1 MRLVTHDFLR
11 LRHNLAQ
18 ACSILATDN
27 QKHIDMAQIY
37 TIKCPKCGRTFE
49 VTKGPLVSEMDKPL
63 PEDRR
68 EDTPAVCPV
77 CKLAIDLQD
86 PANEKYIVSVLMVD

>member
-1 MRLVTHDFLR
+1 MIFCACATAWHKLVVYLQLITK
-11 LRHNLAQ
+11 
-18 ACSILATDN
+18 TYT
-27 QKHIDMAQIY
+27 DMAQIY

-63 PEDRR
+63 PEERR
-68 EDTPAVCPV
+68 EDTPAICPV

>member
-1 MRLVTHDFLR
+1 
-11 LRHNLAQ
+11 
-18 ACSILATDN
+18 
-27 QKHIDMAQIY
+27 MAQIY

-77 CKLAIDLQD
+77 CKLSIDLQD
-86 PANEKYIVSVLMVD
+86 QANEKYIVSVLMVD

>member
-1 MRLVTHDFLR
+1 MIFCTCAATWHKLVVYLQLITK
-11 LRHNLAQ
+11 
-18 ACSILATDN
+18 TYT
-27 QKHIDMAQIY
+27 DMAQIY

-63 PEDRR
+63 PEERR

-86 PANEKYIVSVLMVD
+86 QANDKYIVSVLMVD